1 MYSDTT
7 AAANCCGSDESQVE
21 SESSAMPSLD
31 DDLIRLLAL
40 QRVKE
45 LRDLWGDSIPETE
58 LARGF
63 RYQDDVVLL
72 KGPQGIFK
80 PRQLSDGPLTIMST
94 LGSRYEDE
102 LVEDANM
109 LRYDY
114 APRTREHENVGL
126 KKLMAEGKPV
136 ILLKQVKPKPRP
148 EYMVVAPLY
157 VEGFDDRR
165 RQFTLSTRV
174 DLTPRTDTQ
183 GVVVLREI
191 QKAYGETTVQTRLH
205 QAYFRRDV
213 LAVHRNRCCV
223 CELRVRPL
231 LQGAHIVADSD
242 AMGVPSVQNGL
253 SLCSLHHGAY
263 DRGIVRIRRDYTI
276 RVEQRWI
283 SAEDSFA
290 EQVLSAFDGRQ
301 ILLPSE
307 PTHRPNPDF
316 LAWRYER

>member
-1 MYSDTT
+1 M
-7 AAANCCGSDESQVE
+7 AG
-21 SESSAMPSLD
+21 LD
-31 DDLIRLLAL
+31 DDLIRLAAL
-40 QRVKE
+40 QRVRE
-45 LRDLWGDSIPETE
+45 LRDLWGDSIPEAE

-63 RYQDDVVLL
+63 RYAQDVVLL

-102 LVEDANM
+102 LMDEANV

-114 APRTREHENVGL
+114 APPSREHENVGL
-126 KKLMAEGKPV
+126 KNLMAAAKPV
-136 ILLKQVKPKPRP
+136 ILLKQVKAKPRP
-148 EYMVVAPLY
+148 EYMVVAPLF

-165 RQFTLSTRV
+165 RQFTLSTRA
-174 DLTPRTDTQ
+174 DLAPRTDTQ
-183 GVVVLREI
+183 AGLVVREI

-213 LAVHRNRCCV
+213 LLVHRNRCCV

-231 LQGAHIVADSD
+231 LQGAHIVADAD

-263 DRGIVRIRRDYTI
+263 DRGIVRIKSDYTI
-276 RVEQRWI
+276 RVEQEWI
-283 SAEDSFA
+283 SSEDQFA
-290 EQVLSAFDGRQ
+290 QQALSAFDGRQ
-301 ILLPSE
+301 ILLPSD
-307 PTHRPNPDF
+307 PAHRPSPEF
-316 LAWRYER
+316 LSWRYAP